1 MSPSSVIAVIV
12 IFQPA
17 SFLHKL
23 LAWVLLGMASLT
35 HAQQLDISL
44 GEIEHPAF
52 KAKGLQITF
61 DTFRAGQADIAV
73 EEFTTADI
81 HLRKLKL
88 HCNKFKVDDVH
99 LKCDEG
105 SLRQGEQAP
114 VLIALS
120 FGFADKKLTI
130 SLHNVDLA
138 MWGASIKVLQHWHPL
153 GHIDVV
159 INADQTQ
166 IKADAVL
173 RNLGFNTDDF
183 SIVAE
188 KIMATA
194 SLTAQRKGVDWAWQ
208 ASAKWSSG
216 EALWSPWYRK
226 AGVQLTGEGLLTT
239 TQLKV
244 EQARLSFDRLGS
256 ATLGLNWDLKAG
268 VITRWGFVTDPLDL
282 SVAVKEWV
290 QPVLDAHAL
299 PAISATGITRYAA
312 EWSGGNLQSF
322 YAGIEHATLKE
333 SSGRLT
339 LNDVNASVPWS
350 SKEESVAEITV
361 GSGMLDD
368 FALGGFTIPVHLHGT
383 DVSVS
388 RVSMPFLDGRLK
400 LDDIHALRASEAWT
414 GRFSGAIE
422 GVSMARLAAAMGLP
436 PLVGSM
442 SMRIPD
448 ASYADHVLDLGGDM
462 SLDVFDGHIVARHL
476 KLIEPFSSASR
487 VTADVEARR
496 LDLGL
501 LTSAFSF
508 GSILGRLDIDI
519 KGLELQNWKP
529 LAFNARLTS
538 SPGDYRRAISR
549 GALIDISS
557 IGGAAGAAA
566 VRAIPAAGFFNT
578 FSYDRI
584 GFGCA
589 LKDKVCHMDG
599 IAPENEGYVLVEG
612 HGIPAIKVMGY
623 NRSIDWDLLVSRLKA
638 VIAGNTK
645 AVIQ

>member
-1 MSPSSVIAVIV
+1 MLLLFVIV
-12 IFQPA
+12 VTATCRRAYFLRKLIA
-17 SFLHKL
+17 SL
-23 LAWVLLGMASLT
+23 LLGMALST
-35 HAQQLDISL
+35 HARAL
-44 GEIEHPAF
+44 EILIGDLEHPAF
-52 KAKGLQITF
+52 KAKGVQINI
-61 DTFRAGQADIAV
+61 DAFRVGQADIV
-73 EEFTTADI
+73 IDEINTADV
-81 HLRKLKL
+81 HLSKLNL
-88 HCNKFKVDDVH
+88 HCNQFELNDVA
-99 LKCDEG
+99 LSCVEG
-105 SLRQGEQAP
+105 ILRKGDRSPALISISYHFSDKTLALSLRNADLAVWGAATKALQAWHP
-114 VLIALS
+114 S
-120 FGFADKKLTI
+120 GY
-130 SLHNVDLA
+130 VDL
-138 MWGASIKVLQHWHPL
+138 SL
-153 GHIDVV
+153 
-159 INADQTQ
+159 NADQTQ
-166 IKADAVL
+166 MKADMTF
-173 RNLGFNTDDF
+173 RNVGFNTDDY
-183 SIVAE
+183 STAGE
-188 KIMATA
+188 KIAATA
-194 SLTAQRKGVDWAWQ
+194 SVSALRQGNDWRWHTTAN
-208 ASAKWSSG
+208 WSGG
-216 EALWSPWYRK
+216 EAFWSPWYRK
-226 AGVQLTGEGLLTT
+226 GGVQLVADGTLT
-239 TQLKV
+239 QAFIQI
-244 EQARLSFDRLGS
+244 EQARLTLDRLGAMTAGLVWDRNT
-256 ATLGLNWDLKAG
+256 ATVK
-268 VITRWGFVTDPLDL
+268 RFGFVTDPLDL

-299 PAISATGITRYAA
+299 PAITATGTTRYAA

-350 SKEESVAEITV
+350 NKEESVAEISV

-442 SMRIPD
+442 IMRIPD

-462 SLDVFDGHIVARHL
+462 SLDVFDGRIVAQHL
-476 KLIEPFSSASR
+476 KLIDPFSSASR
-487 VTADVEARR
+487 VVADVEARR
-496 LDLGL
+496 LDLGM
-501 LTSAFSF
+501 LTSTFSF

-519 KGLELQNWKP
+519 QGLELKNWKP
-529 LAFNARLTS
+529 LAFNARLVD
-538 SPGDYRRAISR
+538 SPGDYRRSISR

-578 FSYDRI
+578 FRYDRI
-584 GFGCA
+584 GFGCV

-599 IAPENEGYVLVEG
+599 IAPENEGYVMVEG